1 MKHRMLIMTDI
12 VDVDD
17 LEYGYIHRWIDE
29 TAKHASVVHV
39 ITAKKGYHTLPAH
52 VYVHSLGE
60 EEKRG
65 RIVRCVRLIWFLT
78 RYIRVYREVF
88 VIGSPWKA
96 ALIGP
101 WWKLWRKQ
109 IGLWYAK
116 GDADIALSFARPF
129 LSHIFTSTTQGYHGG
144 GDLKTIVGYGIDTE
158 RFKPILRPKHDG
170 IFRIVTV
177 GAIGKT
183 KDFET
188 LFKAVSMLYETVD
201 KPISV
206 TVTGVAAVGQEEF
219 AEDMRT
225 CARGFGL
232 GEVVTFAGPMKNVE
246 VAKMH
251 QGADCYVSV
260 NTSPTLE
267 KSLIEAA
274 SSGLPILTSNRSFEE
289 FARDYSPFVFFDQGD
304 AAMLAERFRHM
315 MQMSYDARHA
325 LGHVFRDVA
334 VRFYSI
340 EVFALGVVQAFEHD
354 ER

>member
-1 MKHRMLIMTDI
+1 MTDI

-17 LEYGYIHRWIDE
+17 LIHGYIHRWIDE
-29 TAKHASVVHV
+29 IAKHASVVHV
-39 ITAKKGYHTLPAH
+39 ITAKKGYHTLPPH
-52 VYVHSLGE
+52 VFVHSLGE

-65 RIVRCVRLIWFLT
+65 RIVRCVRLAWFLI
-78 RYIRVYREVF
+78 RYIRVYRSVF
-88 VIGSPWKA
+88 VIGSPWKVVF
-96 ALIGP
+96 LGM

-109 IGLWYAK
+109 IGLWYSK
-116 GDADIALSFARPF
+116 GDADIPLSIARPF
-129 LSHIFTSTTQGYHGG
+129 LSHIFTSTTHGYHGG
-144 GDLKTIVGYGIDTE
+144 GDLKSIVGYGIDTE

-170 IFRIVTV
+170 VFRIVTV

-206 TVTGVAAVGQEEF
+206 TITGVAAEGQEEF
-219 AEDMRT
+219 AEDART
-225 CARGFGL
+225 FARGLGL

-246 VAKMH
+246 VAKLL
-251 QGADCYVSV
+251 QQSDCYVSM
-260 NTSPTLE
+260 NTAAALE

-274 SSGLPILTSNRSFEE
+274 SAGLPIITSNRSFEE
-289 FARDYSPFVFFDQGD
+289 FARDYSPFVFFDQSD
-304 AAMLAERFRHM
+304 AGMLAERFRHM

-334 VRFYSI
+334 VRSYSI
-340 EVFALGVVQAFEHD
+340 EVLARNIAQAYEHD
-354 ER
+354 ET